1 MSFTRVN
8 NILLLKYLKL
18 QKYLK
23 FRNYEQKIRFII
35 VFRIIFYGHPDQRP
49 N

>member
-1 MSFTRVN
+1 MSFTRVI

-23 FRNYEQKIRFII
+23 FHNYEQKIRVII
-35 VFRIIFYGHPDQRP
+35 VFGNIFHGHPDERP
-49 N
+49 K